1 VRKFCPG
8 SAAFTEVTPD
18 VLPCPWC
25 EADVEIWSDEV
36 EVNCPGCGRP
46 VSRQRILGCIDH
58 CKMARECIGP
68 ERYQRLVERMKSGT
82 KKSGR

>member
-1 VRKFCPG
+1 MRKLCPG
-8 SAAFTEVTPD
+8 AAAFTEVTPD
-18 VLPCPWC
+18 ILPCPWC

-46 VSRQRILGCIDH
+46 VSRERILGCIDH

-68 ERYQRLVERMKSGT
+68 EKYKRLVERVRSGARKSRT
-82 KKSGR
+82 